1 MARWCLL
8 PTTNDLLDLLTYRV
22 ERDAKGFQR
31 LGSYP
36 IALVNEAQQNVLG
49 ANVVVIEQPGFFLG
63 EDNHPAGPVG
73 EPLEH
78 GTLLLSAGY
87 RQSFPRGDRK
97 SVVVGEEG

>member
-8 PTTNDLLDLLTYRV
+8 PTTNDLLDLFTDRV

-49 ANVVVIEQPGFFLG
+49 AKVVVIEHPGFFLG
-63 EDNHPAGPVG
+63 ADNHPAGPVG

-78 GTLLLSAGY
+78 GTLLLPAEHRMTS
-87 RQSFPRGDRK
+87 PRVRPLR
-97 SVVVGEEG
+97 SC